1 MLIINYFRTILP
13 NIFQH
18 MRPKLLFLLFLTSLQ
33 SGFSQSANSA
43 ISQISDAFLERIE
56 VKSGKLAN
64 SFHANV
70 KPFSREQIGDFL
82 AEIDTSTFLKF
93 SKVDRRNIEYLQIDN
108 WEYIS
113 KNQIIETKSK
123 KAILKHLYRI
133 KSDMYHVQNDDY
145 DIHVSPVLNV
155 GLGTNSAHGNLPSK
169 STFSNTRGVEIRGN
183 INKKLG
189 FYTMVTDNQSS
200 STNFLVNY
208 YKIYEGYPY
217 QSFVKI
223 TNDNFDL
230 LQGDYFSALGY
241 FAFKP
246 IKNLMMTFGHDKNF
260 IGSGIRSMVLS
271 DFSAPYLQLKT
282 DLRIGR
288 LQYLSILGQM
298 TNLQIVN
305 PPYSQITNAPKY
317 MAFHHLNI
325 NLTKTLNV
333 GLFESVMYGNR
344 KTGFELN
351 YLNPVI
357 FYRFVEGFLGSSD
370 NAIVGADFK
379 LNLFKT
385 FTAYGQ
391 YFLDEYNSKEF
402 KKEGWWSKK
411 YAWQLGAK
419 YFDVFK
425 IKNLDFQYELNR
437 ARPYMY
443 SHFTNSTSYVNY
455 NLPIAHPLGANFKE
469 DIISVKY
476 QPHAKI
482 FLSFVAMN
490 ALKGEDKD
498 SSNYGGNVKINNR
511 IGRISEYDNY
521 IGQGFQNRI
530 KNTEMLASVM
540 IKHNMFIDFMYQRRK
555 DSYFKDET
563 ESIYSFGLR
572 WNMVRRPLIF

>member
-1 MLIINYFRTILP
+1 MLIINYFRTFLP

-18 MRPKLLFLLFLTSLQ
+18 MRPKLLFLLFLISLQ
-33 SGFSQSANSA
+33 SGFSQSANSS
-43 ISQISDAFLERIE
+43 ISQISDGFLERLE
-56 VKSGKLAN
+56 VKTGVIAN
-64 SFHANV
+64 TFHTNI
-70 KPFSREQIGDFL
+70 KPFSRQQIGDFL
-82 AEIDTSTFLKF
+82 ATIDTSAYLKL
-93 SKVDRRNIEYLQIDN
+93 SKIDRQNIEYLQIDN
-108 WEYIS
+108 WEYIL
-113 KNQIIETKSK
+113 KNQIINNISK
-123 KAILKHLYRI
+123 KPIFKQLYKN
-133 KSDMYHVQNDDY
+133 KSDMYYVQTDDF
-145 DIHVSPVLNV
+145 DIHISPVLNV
-155 GLGTNSAHGNLPSK
+155 GFGSNSAHGDLNSK
-169 STFSNTRGVEIRGN
+169 STFVNTRGVEIRGN

-208 YKIYEGYPY
+208 YKIYQGYPY
-217 QSFVKI
+217 QSLVKI
-223 TNDNFDL
+223 KNDNYDL

-246 IKNLMMTFGHDKNF
+246 IKSLTMTFGHDKNF

-271 DFSAPYLQLKT
+271 DFSAPFLQLKT

-298 TNLQIVN
+298 TNLQVVN
-305 PPYSQITNAPKY
+305 PPFSQITNAPKY

-325 NLTKTLNV
+325 NITKTLNV

-357 FYRFVEGFLGSSD
+357 FYRFVEGYLGSSD
-370 NAIVGADFK
+370 NAMVGADFK

-391 YFLDEYNSKEF
+391 YFLDEYNSTEF

-419 YFDVFK
+419 YFDALK
-425 IKNLDFQYELNR
+425 IKNLDVQYELNR

-443 SHFTNSTSYVNY
+443 SHFTDYTNYVNY
-455 NLPIAHPLGANFKE
+455 NLPVAHPLGANFKE
-469 DIISVKY
+469 NIVSVKY
-476 QPHAKI
+476 QPHAKV
-482 FLSFVAMN
+482 FLSFVAMS

-498 SSNYGGNVKINNR
+498 SSNYGGNIKLNNR
-511 IGRISEYDNY
+511 IGRISDYDNY
-521 IGQGFQNRI
+521 IGQGFENRI
-530 KNTEMLASVM
+530 KNTEMVASVM
-540 IKHNMFIDFMYQRRK
+540 VKHNFFIDFIYQRRK
-555 DSYFKDET
+555 DSHFEDET
-563 ESIYSFGLR
+563 ESIFSFGFR
-572 WNMVRRPLIF
+572 WNMVRKQLLF